1 MTEKVP
7 VLMLINEI
15 SIKMKEDWVQ
25 VLLTNSTSVS

>member
-25 VLLTNSTSVS
+25 VLLTNSTSVN